1 MKILYFNN
9 LNYCDYAD
17 LVTCYHCDNYT
28 LADAMLVPTGT
39 ELCPVCGDC
48 TSWAD
53 DDVDHREVNIE
64 EIFKTN
70 EIIHT
75 YNMANYDE
83 EYDEINKCPV
93 LIKTPKK
100 SH

>member
-1 MKILYFNN
+1 MKILYFDN
-9 LNYCDYAD
+9 LNYGDYAD

-39 ELCPVCGDC
+39 ELCPVCGDY

-53 DDVDHREVNIE
+53 DNVDHREVNIE

-70 EIIHT
+70 EIIHIR
-75 YNMANYDE
+75 ANYDE
-83 EYDEINKCPV
+83 DYDEMNEEPI
-93 LIKTPKK
+93 LIPLSKD
-100 SH
+100 